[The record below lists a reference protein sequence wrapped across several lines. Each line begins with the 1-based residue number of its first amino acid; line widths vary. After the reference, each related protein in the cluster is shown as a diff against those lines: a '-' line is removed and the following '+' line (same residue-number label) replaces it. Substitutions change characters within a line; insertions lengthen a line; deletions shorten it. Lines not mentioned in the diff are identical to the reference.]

1 MNFENEVSTHWFRVV
16 LYPVVVSQE
25 NNIFLQDESWVPR
38 KSLRDACGSFVGRNQ
53 LALVAGIVIYG
64 PPTRPET

>member
-1 MNFENEVSTHWFRVV
+1 
-16 LYPVVVSQE
+16 
-25 NNIFLQDESWVPR
+25 VPR